1 MIAVPVSAWTIFWFE
16 LRKTVF
22 LFVIPFLIG
31 FAVAVL
37 YPLGQRVAA
46 QHRRFSMVMLFA
58 SLGPAAMLFG
68 WSLVIRTRWT
78 ALPYGAGY
86 GLGAAC
92 LSRIHTLSF
101 WPFRIVTR
109 TSRPPRHRKILRA
122 FAAKQ
127 QNPGSML

>member
-1 MIAVPVSAWTIFWFE
+1 MIAVPVSPWTIAWFE
-16 LRKTVF
+16 LRKIVF
-22 LFVIPFLIG
+22 LFVVPFLIG

-46 QHRRFSMVMLFA
+46 QHRRFLMVVLFA

-92 LSRIHTLSF
+92 LSRIHTLRL

-109 TSRPPRHRKILRA
+109 TPRPSRHQKILGA

>member
-1 MIAVPVSAWTIFWFE
+1 MIAVPVSTWAIGWFE
-16 LRKTVF
+16 LRRVFF
-22 LFVIPFLIG
+22 LFVIPFVIG
-31 FAVAVL
+31 FAVAVF
-37 YPLGQRVAA
+37 YPLGQRMAA
-46 QHRRFSMVMLFA
+46 QHRRFLTVALFA

-92 LSRIHTLSF
+92 LSRIHTLRL

-109 TSRPPRHRKILRA
+109 TGPRA
-122 FAAKQ
+122 
-127 QNPGSML
+127 

>member
-1 MIAVPVSAWTIFWFE
+1 MIAVPISPWAIVWFE
-16 LRKTVF
+16 VRKTIF

-37 YPLGQRVAA
+37 YPLGQRMAA
-46 QHRRFSMVMLFA
+46 QHRRFLIVVLFA

-92 LSRIHTLSF
+92 LSRIHTLSL

-109 TSRPPRHRKILRA
+109 TRPGA
-122 FAAKQ
+122 
-127 QNPGSML
+127 